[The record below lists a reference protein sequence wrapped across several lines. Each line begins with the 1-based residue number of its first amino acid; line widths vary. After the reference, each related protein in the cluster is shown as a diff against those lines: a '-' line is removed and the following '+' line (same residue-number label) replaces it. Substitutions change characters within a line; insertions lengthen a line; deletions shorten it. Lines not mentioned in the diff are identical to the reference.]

1 MVSVA
6 VGLMSPPSI
15 VVGVGG
21 GGVEVIIV
29 LMLGCVS
36 GIRVFSLCLDP
47 VLSLPPASVLCR
59 SVGWPGSRD
68 GPLFLQ
74 NVPPEV

>member
-1 MVSVA
+1 MVFVA

-29 LMLGCVS
+29 PMLGCVC
-36 GIRVFSLCLDP
+36 GIRVFSLCWVP

-59 SVGWPGSRD
+59 GVGSPGSRD

-74 NVPPEV
+74 DVPPEV